1 MKKNRLF
8 ISALCLLLCA
18 ATLLSF
24 SGCGTAVKA
33 ADLMDGMQKGTVAR
47 RVADDRFTA
56 AGTDL
61 ALQLF
66 KATAEG
72 SSDNLLISPLSIWLA
87 LSMTANGAKGETL
100 SQMETLLGSD
110 IKLDELNEYLN
121 SYTASLK
128 SDKKSTLSIANSIW
142 FRSAKEG
149 MISKDFLQKNADYYG
164 AAAYSSP
171 FDKSTVN
178 DINNWVKQNTD
189 GMIEKLLDGIDSDA
203 FMYII
208 NAMAFEAEWSNTY
221 TKNNLSDGTFT
232 DINGAKKQVKMMSS
246 EERRYVTVDGAKG
259 FLKDY
264 KGAKYSFAAFLP
276 DEDVPIG
283 DFIASL
289 DAGKLKN
296 AFRNETD
303 TAVHA
308 WIPKFR
314 YSYDTELKDTLS
326 ALGMSSAFDGSAD
339 FSGIA
344 GKPGEIFIDS
354 VIHKTFIAVDELGTR
369 AGAVT
374 SVSLK
379 ETGAAPVDPVQ
390 IYLDRPF
397 VYMIID
403 NETKLPLFIGAA
415 MSI

>member
-47 RVADDRFTA
+47 RVAADRFTA

-66 KATAEG
+66 KATADG
-72 SSDNLLISPLSIWLA
+72 SSENLLISPLSIWLA
-87 LSMTANGAKGETL
+87 LSMTANGAEGETL
-100 SQMETLLGSD
+100 SQMETLLGGD
-110 IKLDELNEYLN
+110 IDLDELNEYLN
-121 SYTASLK
+121 SYVASLK

-208 NAMAFEAEWSNTY
+208 NAMAFEAEWSNT
-221 TKNNLSDGTFT
+221 FT
-232 DINGAKKQVKMMSS
+232 DINGVEKQVKMMSS
-246 EERRYVTVDGAKG
+246 KEYRYVTVDGAKG

-264 KGAKYSFAAFLP
+264 NGAKYSFAAFLP

-283 DFIASL
+283 DFITSL
-289 DAGKLKN
+289 DAGKLKS
-296 AFRNETD
+296 AFENETD
-303 TAVHA
+303 TTVLAR
-308 WIPKFR
+308 IPKFS
-314 YSYDTELKDTLS
+314 YSYGTELKNTLS
-326 ALGMSSAFDGSAD
+326 ALGMTSAFDGSAD

-344 GKPGEIFIDS
+344 GKPGDIFIDS

-374 SVSLK
+374 SVSVK
-379 ETGAAPVDPVQ
+379 EMAMPVDPVQ

-403 NETKLPLFIGAA
+403 NETKLPLFMGAA

>member
-1 MKKNRLF
+1 M
-8 ISALCLLLCA
+8 
-18 ATLLSF
+18 
-24 SGCGTAVKA
+24 
-33 ADLMDGMQKGTVAR
+33 
-47 RVADDRFTA
+47 
-56 AGTDL
+56 
-61 ALQLF
+61 
-66 KATAEG
+66 
-72 SSDNLLISPLSIWLA
+72 
-87 LSMTANGAKGETL
+87 
-100 SQMETLLGSD
+100 
-110 IKLDELNEYLN
+110 
-121 SYTASLK
+121 
-128 SDKKSTLSIANSIW
+128 
-142 FRSAKEG
+142 
-149 MISKDFLQKNADYYG
+149 
-164 AAAYSSP
+164 
-171 FDKSTVN
+171 
-178 DINNWVKQNTD
+178 
-189 GMIEKLLDGIDSDA
+189 
-203 FMYII
+203 
-208 NAMAFEAEWSNTY
+208 
-221 TKNNLSDGTFT
+221 
-232 DINGAKKQVKMMSS
+232 
-246 EERRYVTVDGAKG
+246 
-259 FLKDY
+259 
-264 KGAKYSFAAFLP
+264 
-276 DEDVPIG
+276 PIG

-344 GKPGEIFIDS
+344 GKPGDICIDS

-374 SVSLK
+374 SVALK
-379 ETGAAPVDPVQ
+379 ETGAPVDPVQ